1 MARRSEFKGIV
12 RNFAH
17 MLNNRNNDHL
27 GYWATG
33 QLCLLAQKQNISS
46 ISINLLEIEHNSVIN
61 HLEPFAKSM
70 RKSLI
75 NMLNSHKIPSSWL
88 TSATVTFSFSEQY
101 QKQYHYWRSA
111 LGSPYLVTME
121 ITSDLGKVYKQTF
134 GGNVNPHDPLKEQR
148 RAGF

>member
-46 ISINLLEIEHNSVIN
+46 ISINLLEIEHNSEIN
-61 HLEPFAKSM
+61 HLEPFAKSI
-70 RKSLI
+70 RKTLI

-88 TSATVTFSFSEQY
+88 RSATVTFSFNEQY
-101 QKQYHYWRSA
+101 QNQYHYWRSA
-111 LGSPYLVTME
+111 LGSPYLVTLE
-121 ITSDLGKVYKQTF
+121 ITADLGKVYKQTF

>member
-27 GYWATG
+27 GYWAMG
-33 QLCLLAQKQNISS
+33 QLCLLAEQENISS
-46 ISINLLEIEHNSVIN
+46 FSINLLEVESNCVENSLV
-61 HLEPFAKSM
+61 PFAKSM
-70 RKSLI
+70 RKLLI
-75 NMLNSHKIPSSWL
+75 KMLNSHKIPSSWL
-88 TSATVTFSFSEQY
+88 KSANVTFSFNEQY

-111 LGSPYLVTME
+111 LGTPYLVTLE
-121 ITSDLGKVYKQTF
+121 ITSDLGQVYKQIF
-134 GGNVNPHDPLKEQR
+134 GGNVNPHDPRREQR

>member
-27 GYWATG
+27 GYWAIG
-33 QLCLLAQKQNISS
+33 QLCLLAQQENTSS
-46 ISINLLEIEHNSVIN
+46 VSINLLEIEHYSVKN
-61 HLEPFAKSM
+61 HLEPFAESM

-75 NMLNSHKIPSSWL
+75 NMLNSHKIPSLWL
-88 TSATVTFSFSEQY
+88 TSANVTFSFNEQY
-101 QKQYHYWRSA
+101 QKQYHYLRSA
-111 LGSPYLVTME
+111 LGSPYLVTLE
-121 ITSDLGKVYKQTF
+121 ITSDLGRVYKQTF

>member
-27 GYWATG
+27 GYWTIG
-33 QLCLLAQKQNISS
+33 QLCLLAQQANISS
-46 ISINLLEIEHNSVIN
+46 ISINLLEVEHSDIKNC
-61 HLEPFAKSM
+61 LEPFSKSM
-70 RKSLI
+70 RKLLI
-75 NMLNSHKIPSSWL
+75 NMLNSHKVPPSWIK
-88 TSATVTFSFSEQY
+88 SANATFSFNEQY

-111 LGSPYLVTME
+111 LGSPYLVAFE

>member
-27 GYWATG
+27 GYWAIG
-33 QLCLLAQKQNISS
+33 QLCLIAEQGNISS
-46 ISINLLEIEHNSVIN
+46 ISINLLEVEHSGVKNC
-61 HLEPFAKSM
+61 LEPFAKSM
-70 RKSLI
+70 RELLI
-75 NMLNSHKIPSSWL
+75 KMLNSHKIPSSWL
-88 TSATVTFSFSEQY
+88 KSANVTFSFNEQY

-111 LGSPYLVTME
+111 LGSPYLVTLE

-134 GGNVNPHDPLKEQR
+134 GGNVNPHDPRREQR

>member
-27 GYWATG
+27 GYWAMG
-33 QLCLLAQKQNISS
+33 QLCLLAEQENISS
-46 ISINLLEIEHNSVIN
+46 VSINLLEVESNCVENS
-61 HLEPFAKSM
+61 LDPFAKSM
-70 RKSLI
+70 RKLLI
-75 NMLNSHKIPSSWL
+75 KMLNSHKIPSSWL
-88 TSATVTFSFSEQY
+88 KSANVTFSFNEQY

-111 LGSPYLVTME
+111 LGTPYLVTLE
-121 ITSDLGKVYKQTF
+121 ITSDLGQVYKQIF
-134 GGNVNPHDPLKEQR
+134 GGNVNPHDPRREQR

>member
-27 GYWATG
+27 GYWAIG
-33 QLCLLAQKQNISS
+33 QLCLLAQQENISS
-46 ISINLLEIEHNSVIN
+46 ISINLLEIDHNVVNS
-61 HLEPFAKSM
+61 HTEPFAKSI

-75 NMLNSHKIPSSWL
+75 NMLNSHKIPLSWL
-88 TSATVTFSFSEQY
+88 ASANVTFSFNEQY

-111 LGSPYLVTME
+111 LGSPYLVTLE
-121 ITSDLGKVYKQTF
+121 ITSDLGKVYKRTF
-134 GGNVNPHDPLKEQR
+134 GGNVKPHDPLREQR
-148 RAGF
+148 RVGF

>member
-27 GYWATG
+27 GYWTTG
-33 QLCLLAQKQNISS
+33 QLCLLAQQQNISS
-46 ISINLLEIEHNSVIN
+46 ISINLLEIEHNSLKN
-61 HLEPFAKSM
+61 HFEPFAKSM

-88 TSATVTFSFSEQY
+88 TSANVTFSFNEQY

-111 LGSPYLVTME
+111 LGSPYLVTLE

>member
-27 GYWATG
+27 GYWA
-33 QLCLLAQKQNISS
+33 KNISS
-46 ISINLLEIEHNSVIN
+46 ISINLLEIEHNSVKN
-61 HLEPFAKSM
+61 HLEPFAKSI

-88 TSATVTFSFSEQY
+88 TSATVTFSFNEQY

-111 LGSPYLVTME
+111 LGSPYLVTLE